1 MSYHMKYQVYGGM
14 LRPADTWVP
23 RSRRG
28 AMARRRGSTSRA
40 CNIAAHAPDHGKH
53 GGQFLRRKARS
64 EVHTSELQSHHD
76 LVCRLLLEKKKMA
89 RSAFRSFTSGVIAVR
104 AYRLVR

>member
-53 GGQFLRRKARS
+53 GGQFLRRKAFQQALLAA
-64 EVHTSELQSHHD
+64 THHD
-76 LVCRLLLEKKKMA
+76 VERVEERAALVGQIDLDVA
-89 RSAFRSFTSGVIAVR
+89 GVGATQY
-104 AYRLVR
+104 A